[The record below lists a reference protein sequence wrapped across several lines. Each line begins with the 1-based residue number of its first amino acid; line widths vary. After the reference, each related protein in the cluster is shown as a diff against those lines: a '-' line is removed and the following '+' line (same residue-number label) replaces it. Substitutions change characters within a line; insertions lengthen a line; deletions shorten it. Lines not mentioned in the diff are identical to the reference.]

1 MSRKKTPPDIVTC
14 AGSEYPDL
22 VREFVSAARGDTAL
36 FEVKDCVL
44 SVYPDKG
51 RIVVDVSN
59 QSTGGNL
66 HVIWDAAAQSL
77 VVHKMRNGHG
87 ECFRLSEGCEGLFA
101 KGRWKKNSK
110 TKIFVKESCRDQFL
124 GLAPWSVQDYFE
136 KLKAAVET
144 VSGAASQSVPQPF

>member
-1 MSRKKTPPDIVTC
+1 MSRKKTPPDIVTF
-14 AGSEYPDL
+14 AGSDYLEL
-22 VREFVSAARGDTAL
+22 VTAFVLAARGDSAL
-36 FEVKDCVL
+36 FEAKDCVL

-77 VVHKMRNGHG
+77 VVHKMRNGQG
-87 ECFRLSEGCEGLFA
+87 ECFRLGEGCEGLFA

-110 TKIFVKESCRDQFL
+110 TKIFVKESRKDQFL
-124 GLAPWSVQDYFE
+124 GLDPESVQDYFE
-136 KLKAAVET
+136 ELKAAVER
-144 VSGAASQSVPQPF
+144 VSDAASQSVPQPF

>member
-1 MSRKKTPPDIVTC
+1 MSRKKTTPDIVTF
-14 AGSEYPDL
+14 AGSEHPDL
-22 VREFVSAARGDTAL
+22 VRDFVSAARGASNV
-36 FEVKDCVL
+36 FEPKDCVL

-77 VVHKMRNGHG
+77 VVHKMRNGDGNFFELRSGQPTSFVQGKWRERGKEHVFQG
-87 ECFRLSEGCEGLFA
+87 
-101 KGRWKKNSK
+101 KGGS
-110 TKIFVKESCRDQFL
+110 QFL
-124 GLAPWSVQDYFE
+124 MAAPHSTQYFE
-136 KLKAAVET
+136 QLKAAVET